1 MNQANQKVVIQNA
14 NINLIHIR
22 TFELNY
28 FSNFFSNFGTQSALM
43 IGFIAGSISQV
54 PGYDDPT
61 DAGLFWALEYWISSS
76 LCVGCAIA
84 CLVSAFFILVFGQ
97 GLAIRG
103 KEGSMIQTI
112 DGMIIEQ
119 RYIVLLFCLTL
130 FFFGLQCMGMYYLM
144 FDPLSALITT
154 IITALAMI
162 QGYREAIRLYNRFY
176 CGDLTTMFE
185 EKDEE
190 DELNDLDPSLVTD
203 LMSKKKRTVKK
214 KSIHDYSTTP
224 EKKKNED
231 GDAAGQKK
239 ETKNPLVSSPMLSR
253 SNTVN
258 EEHNQPTNDD
268 TEDRE
273 SIHSNTSSGRYSAS
287 FQEIP
292 SSLSNA
298 TLFASYLTVKD
309 RINANTNKEEW
320 KRRYF
325 LLKRHLLYYYQDK
338 RRFDLEP
345 SKPINRRGIDLE
357 GYSLLVTSDLT
368 SNTPLF
374 FLSLVPYDN
383 DDIRKIWKFRCDTS
397 TEFDRWTQLL
407 SVALV
412 EANPNKHIS
421 QLVLR
426 NNGKGGEISSS
437 SRDVSEY
444 EDEGAN

>member
-14 NINLIHIR
+14 NMNLIHIR

-54 PGYDDPT
+54 PGFDDPT
-61 DAGLFWALEYWISSS
+61 DAGPFWALEYWVTSS

-84 CLVSAFFILVFGQ
+84 CLFSAFFILVFGQ

-162 QGYREAIRLYNRFY
+162 QGYREAVRLYNRFY
-176 CGDLTTMFE
+176 CGNLTTMFE

-203 LMSKKKRTVKK
+203 LMSKKNKSNKK
-214 KSIHDYSTTP
+214 KSIHDYSKR
-224 EKKKNED
+224 KKENE
-231 GDAAGQKK
+231 GEITGERK
-239 ETKNPLVSSPMLSR
+239 ETKNPIASSAMSR
-253 SNTVN
+253 SNTVD
-258 EEHNQPTNDD
+258 EENQPN
-268 TEDRE
+268 ENIDRE
-273 SIHSNTSSGRYSAS
+273 SIHSDTSSGQYSTP

-292 SSLSNA
+292 SSLSN
-298 TLFASYLTVKD
+298 TSLFASYLTVKD
-309 RINANTNKEEW
+309 RINSNTNKEDW
-320 KRRYF
+320 KRRGFFFINKIYF
-325 LLKRHLLYYYQDK
+325 
-338 RRFDLEP
+338 
-345 SKPINRRGIDLE
+345 
-357 GYSLLVTSDLT
+357 
-368 SNTPLF
+368 F
-374 FLSLVPYDN
+374 F
-383 DDIRKIWKFRCDTS
+383 
-397 TEFDRWTQLL
+397 
-407 SVALV
+407 
-412 EANPNKHIS
+412 
-421 QLVLR
+421 
-426 NNGKGGEISSS
+426 
-437 SRDVSEY
+437 
-444 EDEGAN
+444 